1 MAKFVPGVDTSIVSN
16 EPILEILASS
26 TQPLQAGRHVFQL
39 IVADNHGNAS
49 QMDSISIVVRDP
61 TRPTAQIDFL
71 HDDDSRKYDATI
83 SIAFGKPFRLTGA
96 RSSDGNGVIRTW
108 RWTHL
113 AP

>member
-1 MAKFVPGVDTSIVSN
+1 MATFVPGTDTSVVSN
-16 EPILEILASS
+16 EPTLEVLASHA
-26 TQPLQAGRHVFQL
+26 QPLQAGRHVFQL
-39 IVADNHGNAS
+39 VVTDNHGNSSVA
-49 QMDSISIVVRDP
+49 DSISVVVRDP

-71 HDDDSRKYDATI
+71 NDDDSRKYDSTI
-83 SIAFGKPFRLTGA
+83 SIAYGRSFRLTGA

>member
-1 MAKFVPGVDTSIVSN
+1 MAKFVPGTDTSVVSN
-16 EPILEILASS
+16 EPTLEILASP

-39 IVADNHGNAS
+39 VVTDNQGNAS
-49 QMDSISIVVRDP
+49 QADSISIFVRDP
-61 TRPTAQIDFL
+61 TKPTAQIDFL
-71 HDDDSRKYDATI
+71 HDDDTRKYDSTI
-83 SIAFGKPFRLTGA
+83 SIPFGKPFRLTGA